1 MVVVLPAP
9 LGPRKPK
16 TSPADTDRSTLSMP
30 RDLPYVLVSARV
42 SMAQALIWQDS
53 SVLPGFR
60 RDVCTFP
67 ATQVTG
73 YNRKG
78 DHRSDLDG
86 PGLIGNGGAVEEDL
100 VTVHAAQRA
109 DATRVVEGLDYTADP
124 TACER
129 GQS

>member
-1 MVVVLPAP
+1 M
-9 LGPRKPK
+9 
-16 TSPADTDRSTLSMP
+16 
-30 RDLPYVLVSARV
+30 
-42 SMAQALIWQDS
+42 
-53 SVLPGFR
+53 LPGLG

-78 DHRSDLDG
+78 DRHSDLDG